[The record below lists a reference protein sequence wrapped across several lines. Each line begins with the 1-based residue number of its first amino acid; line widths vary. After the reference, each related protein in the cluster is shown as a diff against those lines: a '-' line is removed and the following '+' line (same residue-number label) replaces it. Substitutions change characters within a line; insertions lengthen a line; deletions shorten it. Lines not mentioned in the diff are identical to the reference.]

1 MEVINNQDNNQQAY
15 ELARKKVKKLKNFYV
30 HLIVYILV
38 NTYIVIKH
46 YSNLEQGESFLSF
59 ETFSTA
65 FFWGIGLLAHG
76 FSVFVPYFVLGK
88 DWEEK
93 KINEYLKNGQ
103 NKKWE

>member
-1 MEVINNQDNNQQAY
+1 MEVINNQDSNREAY
-15 ELARKKVKKLKNFYV
+15 EMARKKVKKLKNFYT

-38 NTYIVIKH
+38 NAYILIKH
-46 YSNLEQGESFLSF
+46 YSNLTEGEPFFSF

-65 FFWGIGLLAHG
+65 FFWGIGLVANA

-93 KINEYLKNGQ
+93 KINEYMKNEQ

>member
-1 MEVINNQDNNQQAY
+1 MEVINNQNSNNEAY
-15 ELARKKVKKLKNFYV
+15 EMARKKVKKLKNFYV

-38 NTYIVIKH
+38 NIFILFKH
-46 YSNLEQGESFLSF
+46 YSNLEEGESFFSLAN
-59 ETFSTA
+59 FSTA
-65 FFWGIGLLAHG
+65 FFWGIGLVAHG

-93 KINEYLKNGQ
+93 KINEFMKNES

>member
-1 MEVINNQDNNQQAY
+1 MEVINNQDNNHEAY
-15 ELARKKVKKLKNFYV
+15 EMAQKKVKKLKNFYI

-38 NTYIVIKH
+38 NAYILIKN
-46 YSNLEQGESFLSF
+46 YSNLIEGERFFSF

-65 FFWGIGLLAHG
+65 FFWGIGLVAHA

-88 DWEEK
+88 EWEEK
-93 KINEYLKNGQ
+93 KINEYMNNEK

>member
-1 MEVINNQDNNQQAY
+1 MEVINNQDSNREAY
-15 ELARKKVKKLKNFYV
+15 EMAQKKVKKLKNFYT

-38 NTYIVIKH
+38 NAYILIKH
-46 YSNLEQGESFLSF
+46 YSNLIEGEPFFSF

-65 FFWGIGLLAHG
+65 FFWGIGLVAHA

-93 KINEYLKNGQ
+93 KINEYMKNEQ
-103 NKKWE
+103 NRKWE